1 MPVQQSM
8 KVHEIAPA
16 QHQEV
21 FKETSVATMER
32 DLGLED
38 SEVPEFSESS
48 DSPESPESQT
58 FEFVEDV
65 EWIGGGTDTSALSC
79 VNAATN
85 NLFTLFQPMLDHIPR
100 WKRNLLLHCRLSQT
114 FH

>member
-1 MPVQQSM
+1 
-8 KVHEIAPA
+8 
-16 QHQEV
+16 
-21 FKETSVATMER
+21 MEK
-32 DLGLED
+32 DLGLEGL
-38 SEVPEFSESS
+38 EVPEISESS
-48 DSPESPESQT
+48 DSSESPESQT

-100 WKRNLLLHCRLSQT
+100 WKRNLLLHCRSSRT
-114 FH
+114 FHKV